1 MTIHISGAVTING
14 NVYINDEKEV
24 EVSKAK
30 DQLLNIL
37 FYKRNSDS
45 WGGREGWVTML
56 DWYFRGAYEMLY
68 EHIESFG
75 ESKSKDAA
83 LSCLRPIIA
92 NNLFSWQKGK

>member
-14 NVYINDEKEV
+14 NVYINDEKES
-24 EVSKAK
+24 EISKAK

-37 FYKRNSDS
+37 FYNRNSDS
-45 WGGREGWVTML
+45 WGGREGWVEML
-56 DWYFRGAYEMLY
+56 DLYFKGAYEMIY
-68 EHIESFG
+68 EQIESFK

-83 LSCLRPIIA
+83 LSCLHLIIS

>member
-1 MTIHISGAVTING
+1 MTIHIIGAVTING
-14 NVYINDEKEV
+14 NVYINDEKES
-24 EVSKAK
+24 EISKAK

-45 WGGREGWVTML
+45 WGGRDGWVEML
-56 DWYFRGAYEMLY
+56 DLYFKGAYEMLY
-68 EHIESFG
+68 EHIEGFS